1 MTDKLT
7 VNEPTYNLQ
16 LTKTEFELVFALL
29 GHVRLSLGGNKY
41 QQAAYDLLVVAEEH
55 DLLDFDCVDVEFKQ
69 GDGYDEDTF
78 IEVSE
83 MLF

>member
-1 MTDKLT
+1 MTEKLT
-7 VNEPTYNLQ
+7 INEPTYNLE

-29 GHVRLSLGGNKY
+29 GHVRLSTNGNKY
-41 QQAAYDLLVVAEEH
+41 QQATYDLLVVAEQN
-55 DLLDFDCVDVEFKQ
+55 DMLDFDCVDVEFKQ
-69 GDGYDEDTF
+69 GDGYDEHTF